1 MYKLGQREN
10 LKIDKINTEVLLKK
24 DNENNFVRMNV
35 DELSGEKVGDVI
47 DVFIYNDNKKLMA
60 TKKQPKIELGKI
72 ARLEVKDITR
82 IGAFLDCGLDK
93 DILLPFK
100 EQTSKLVKGQK
111 YLVYLYIDKSNRLAL
126 TMRIKN
132 LLKNDSGYVKNDWV
146 EGVIYN
152 IVDVLGAFVAVDN
165 KYEGLIPASE
175 LTGVV
180 DLGEEVKCRVTDVK
194 SDGKLD
200 LSFFEPAYK
209 HISSDADV
217 IMEELKNSDG
227 FINFNDKTP
236 KLFPKIINAI
246 IYKIVS
252 IIITKIPVGI
262 CGTKAFKL
270 IAIPEIPPI
279 VKLKGIIK
287 KKKPKVSINVP
298 NVNIIIFL
306 IILFMLSPPILLLY
320 L

>member
-1 MYKLGQREN
+1 
-10 LKIDKINTEVLLKK
+10 
-24 DNENNFVRMNV
+24 
-35 DELSGEKVGDVI
+35 
-47 DVFIYNDNKKLMA
+47 MA

-132 LLKNDSGYVKNDWV
+132 LLKNDSGYIKNDWV

-152 IVDVLGAFVAVDN
+152 IVDGLGAFVAVDN

-200 LSFFEPAYK
+200 LSFLNL
-209 HISSDADV
+209 HISISHQMLMLLWKNLKTLMDSL
-217 IMEELKNSDG
+217 ILTIKQTPIELNRYL
-227 FINFNDKTP
+227 ICQNP
-236 KLFPKIINAI
+236 
-246 IYKIVS
+246 VS
-252 IIITKIPVGI
+252 K
-262 CGTKAFKL
+262 
-270 IAIPEIPPI
+270 E
-279 VKLKGIIK
+279 
-287 KKKPKVSINVP
+287 
-298 NVNIIIFL
+298 
-306 IILFMLSPPILLLY
+306 LLEDY
-320 L
+320 

>member
-152 IVDVLGAFVAVDN
+152 IVDGLGAFVAVDN
-165 KYEGLIPASE
+165 KYEGLIPESE

-227 FINFNDKTP
+227 FINFNDKTDANKIKSVFNMSKSSFKRAVGRLLKENMIQFYKDGI
-236 KLFPKIINAI
+236 KLT
-246 IYKIVS
+246 S
-252 IIITKIPVGI
+252 
-262 CGTKAFKL
+262 
-270 IAIPEIPPI
+270 
-279 VKLKGIIK
+279 KGRG
-287 KKKPKVSINVP
+287 N
-298 NVNIIIFL
+298 NGRQQR
-306 IILFMLSPPILLLY
+306 
-320 L
+320 